1 MELRLGVA
9 DLRVGRRLEAGGGRQ
24 EAGGRRQEAG
34 GTGAS
39 KQPVWSQWDVWLL
52 RRLSLAV
59 RNISSKHNNNTFL
72 ASLEKKYKILLG
84 GLGRQSSDP
93 YIGLHPPGGR
103 RWVARGSGL
112 AVTLVVGGFRYF
124 Y

>member
-1 MELRLGVA
+1 MELRLGA
-9 DLRVGRRLEAGGGRQ
+9 DDLRV
-24 EAGGRRQEAG
+24 GRRQEAG
-34 GTGAS
+34 GAGVS

-59 RNISSKHNNNTFL
+59 RNISSKHNNNNTFL

-93 YIGLHPPGGR
+93 HVGLLPPGGW
-103 RWVARGSGL
+103 RWAAHGSGL
-112 AVTLVVGGFRYF
+112 AATLVVRGFRYF